1 MSRTSRKA
9 ELEARRAKVAELYL
23 KGNPQ
28 TAIGEEVGVK
38 QSTVSRDLLAIR
50 KQWLE
55 STLMDFNE
63 AKAREMARIDQLE
76 RVAWEAW
83 EKSLGEN
90 VTVTVK
96 KEGAGEGED
105 RIEVEVERKE
115 KTVELNGD
123 PRYLERIQW
132 CIEQRC
138 KILGV
143 YETVDLGEMCFEVT
157 WKKAGQEEGE

>member
-1 MSRTSRKA
+1 M
-9 ELEARRAKVAELYL
+9 YL
-23 KGNPQ
+23 KGKPQ
-28 TAIGEEVGVK
+28 TAIAEVVGVK
-38 QSTVSRDLLAIR
+38 QATVSRDLKAIR
-50 KQWLE
+50 KMWLE

-83 EKSLGEN
+83 ENSLGEN
-90 VTVTVK
+90 VTTTVK
-96 KEGAGEGED
+96 YGPKIVEPGEGDETSAVEEVGVLE
-105 RIEVEVERKE
+105 IEAERKE
-115 KTVELNGD
+115 KTIQLNGD

-143 YETVDLGEMCFEVT
+143 YESVDLGDMTFTVKVKGEEEAEVDVA
-157 WKKAGQEEGE
+157 K